1 MLISTGG
8 CSLMQAKTACA
19 LIYRP
24 LLLLVLASL
33 LAGPVLAQSPTP
45 LSDLTIRLWPE
56 YDRPQLLVIFEGT
69 VAESS
74 ALPASLSF
82 TLPADVQTPH
92 AVAYLD
98 ETSGKLLTIK
108 YDLVEGPNGKVL
120 SFASP
125 GRQFQFEYY
134 SDTMLTTNGSQRR
147 INFSFTASADVA
159 RLNLE
164 VQQPTAAQSFTST
177 PPPSSTQVESSGL
190 TVARYDAGPLAA
202 GSSYSLQA
210 SYTRSSN
217 APSVG
222 VNIPSSSQIPPVEVG
237 GAPGIWLRENLGLIF
252 VAAGLLLLT
261 GALIYW
267 FWGRR
272 AEVVVEPARHAPLP
286 RKRSRA
292 GHRPARPAAE
302 EKVGAR
308 AGYCHHCGAPFRDD
322 EARFCYA
329 CGAERRSD

>member
-1 MLISTGG
+1 
-8 CSLMQAKTACA
+8 MQAKTACA
-19 LIYRP
+19 LIYR
-24 LLLLVLASL
+24 LLLSLVLMSL
-33 LAGPVLAQSPTP
+33 LAGPVLAQSSTP
-45 LSDLTIRLWPE
+45 LSNLTIRLWPE

-69 VAESS
+69 VAESA

-82 TLPADVQTPH
+82 TLPADVQAPH

-108 YDLVEGPNGKVL
+108 YDIVEGSSGKVL

-134 SDTMLTTNGSQRR
+134 SDTMLTTNGNQRQL
-147 INFSFTASADVA
+147 NFSFTASADIA

-164 VQQPTAAQSFTST
+164 LQQPTAAQSFLST
-177 PPPSSTQVESSGL
+177 PPPSTTQVESSGL
-190 TVARYDAGPLAA
+190 TVAQYDAGHLAA
-202 GSSYSLQA
+202 GGSYSLQA

-222 VNIPSSSQIPPVEVG
+222 VNIPSSPQVPPVEVG
-237 GAPGIWLRENLGLIF
+237 GGVLAAPGIWLRENLGLIF

-267 FWGRR
+267 FWSRR
-272 AEVVVEPARHAPLP
+272 AEVVVEPPRQAPSP
-286 RKRSRA
+286 RKRPRA
-292 GHRPARPAAE
+292 ASRPARPPAE
-302 EKVGAR
+302 EQVGAG
-308 AGYCHHCGAPFRDD
+308 AGYCHRCGAPFRDD

>member
-1 MLISTGG
+1 
-8 CSLMQAKTACA
+8 MQAKTAWA
-19 LIYRP
+19 LIYRS
-24 LLLLVLASL
+24 LLSLVLASL
-33 LAGPVLAQSPTP
+33 LAGPVLAQSPPP

-56 YDRPQLLVIFEGT
+56 YDRPQLLVIFRGT
-69 VAESS
+69 LAESV

-82 TLPADVQTPH
+82 SLPADVQTLH

-98 ETSGKLLTIK
+98 ETNGTLAYIQP
-108 YDLVEGPNGKVL
+108 YNLVAGAGGKVL
-120 SFASP
+120 SFATP

-134 SDTMLTTNGSQRR
+134 SDTMLTMSGDQRQL
-147 INFSFTASADVA
+147 NFSFTASADIA

-164 VQQPTAAQSFTST
+164 LQQPTAAQSFTST
-177 PPPSSTQVESSGL
+177 PPPSATQVESSGL
-190 TVARYDAGPLAA
+190 TVARYDAGSLAA
-202 GSSYSLQA
+202 GGSYSLQA

-222 VNIPSSSQIPPVEVG
+222 VNIPSSSQVPPVEVG
-237 GAPGIWLRENLGLIF
+237 GGALTAPGVWLRENLGLIF

-261 GALIYW
+261 GALVYW

-272 AEVVVEPARHAPLP
+272 AEVVVEPTRQAPSP
-286 RKRSRA
+286 RKRPRA
-292 GHRPARPAAE
+292 AARPARPPAE
-302 EKVGAR
+302 GQVEAP
-308 AGYCHHCGAPFRDD
+308 AGYCHRCGAPFRDD